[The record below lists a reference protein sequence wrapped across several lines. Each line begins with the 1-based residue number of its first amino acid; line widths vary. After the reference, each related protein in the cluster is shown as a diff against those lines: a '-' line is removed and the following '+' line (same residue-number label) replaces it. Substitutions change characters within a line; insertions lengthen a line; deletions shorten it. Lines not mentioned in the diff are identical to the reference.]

1 MLSPFKLKIVQ
12 DLIATSTKEE
22 LIWLNGYLAG
32 LLAQGPGEEATVAQT
47 AAAPKANVG
56 KVTIVYGTETGN
68 SKKVATDFALKAK
81 KSSINAK
88 VVSLDQY
95 RLTDLPK
102 EEYLLAVI
110 STQGEGEPPAAA
122 KKFYDHIHNNGFQLD
137 KLKFGVFALGDTSYP
152 LFCKAG
158 EDVDAQLE
166 KLGGKRLVDIQKCDV
181 DYESDAVSWFD
192 KVLNKL
198 SSNGNGN
205 SNGAVTTSPAQLVPQ
220 KKSTGKKIYNGTIL
234 TNILLNDRGSSK
246 ETHHIEI
253 GADDIEYLPGDSL
266 GVIPENPLSV
276 VEPIIELLGID
287 REKRFTFRN
296 EELSTLELLRR
307 KLNIFYLPERVVSK
321 YAALVKQ
328 EIPATRIGLLDLL
341 RIYPLSSGA
350 QFEEL
355 IGILEP
361 IAPRLYSISSS
372 PDAHSG
378 EVHITVARDKFHVND
393 ELNWG
398 LCSDFLSQLTANDT
412 IEFYIHKNNQFR
424 LPADDKDVIMV
435 GPGTGIAPF
444 RSFLAHRD
452 AAGAGGRNW
461 LFFGDQH
468 FVTDFLY
475 QTELQNWVETGVLN
489 KLNVAFSRDQKEKI
503 YVQHKMLK
511 HGKDVYDWLVNG
523 ASLYVCGAKDPMSVD
538 VEDTLMQ
545 IVQKFGNKTIEESVQ
560 FVEQLKDESRYLKDV
575 Y

>member
-32 LLAQGPGEEATVAQT
+32 LLSQGPGELPSSVQQQS
-47 AAAPKANVG
+47 APKSNVG

-81 KSSINAK
+81 KNSINAK
-88 VVSLDQY
+88 VISLDQY

-122 KKFYDHIHNNGFQLD
+122 KKFYDHIHQNGFQLD
-137 KLKFGVFALGDTSYP
+137 KLKFGVFALGDLSYP

-166 KLGGKRLVDIQKCDV
+166 KLGGKRLIDIQKCDV
-181 DYESDAVSWFD
+181 DYESDAESWFD

-198 SSNGNGN
+198 SSNGH
-205 SNGAVTTSPAQLVPQ
+205 SAGATIPVQLVPQ

-234 TNILLNDRGSSK
+234 TNILLNDRGSQK

-253 GADDIEYLPGDSL
+253 AAEEIEYQPGDSL
-266 GVIPENPLSV
+266 GVIPENPMHL
-276 VEPIIELLGID
+276 VEPIIDLLGID
-287 REKRFTFRN
+287 KDQRFTFRN
-296 EELSTLELLRR
+296 EELSAIDLIKR
-307 KLNIFYLPERVVSK
+307 KLNIYYLPERVVNK
-321 YAALVKQ
+321 YAALVAQ
-328 EIPATRIGLLDLL
+328 EIPVTRISLLDLL
-341 RIYPLSSGA
+341 RIYPLNSKS
-350 QFEEL
+350 QFQNL
-355 IGILEP
+355 ISILEP

-378 EVHITVARDKFHVND
+378 EVHITVARDKFNVN
-393 ELNWG
+393 EEWKVG
-398 LCSDFLSQLTANDT
+398 LCSDFLSQLSVDNT
-412 IEFYIHKNNQFR
+412 IEFYIHKNSQFK
-424 LPADDKDVIMV
+424 LPADDRDVIMI

-452 AAGAGGRNW
+452 AAGAEGRNW

-489 KLNVAFSRDQKEKI
+489 KLNVAFSRDQKEKV
-503 YVQHKMLK
+503 YVQHKMLR
-511 HGKDVYDWLVNG
+511 HGRELYEWLVNG
-523 ASLYVCGAKDPMSVD
+523 ASLYVCGAKEPMSVD

-545 IVQKFGNKTIEESVQ
+545 IVQKFGDKTIEQSVQ
-560 FVEQLKDESRYLKDV
+560 FVEQLKDESRYFKDV